1 MYLLLM
7 NHLKNVFIV
16 NEHLNNVFIVNA
28 AFKECIYC

>member
-28 AFKECIYC
+28 AFK